1 MLWNWNNELL
11 AVNFSHPYSQVD
23 DKDKEIKKETEMSA
37 DAKKEDTPRD
47 KIVKDGQLQVQKV
60 FENY

>member
-1 MLWNWNNELL
+1 
-11 AVNFSHPYSQVD
+11 
-23 DKDKEIKKETEMSA
+23 MSA